1 MNCLIIEDDFDKEK
15 SITSLLHSIEV
26 NYSKKIN
33 IEVKKNYTDG
43 KRSIRSNYELL
54 ILDMTLPFDDQSNEN
69 KISTAGIDIL
79 EIMKHRNII
88 HPCVIL
94 TQYDTFGKHQNKVNL
109 ESLTE
114 KIYKEYGD
122 IVKAVIF
129 YDSANGEWKE
139 KLKNLIKD
147 LF

>member
-1 MNCLIIEDDFDKEK
+1 LHETKKENNNNNVEIK
-15 SITSLLHSIEV
+15 T
-26 NYSKKIN
+26 
-33 IEVKKNYTDG
+33 NYTDG
-43 KRSIRSNYELL
+43 KRSIRNDYDFL

-88 HPCVIL
+88 NPCIIL
-94 TQYDTFGKHQNKVNL
+94 TQYDTFGKHESKVNL
-109 ESLTE
+109 NSLTE
-114 KIYKEYGD
+114 KIHIEYGD

-139 KLKNLIKD
+139 KLKKIIKD
-147 LF
+147 TF